1 MMMVQECFNEKI
13 RNEKGFLT
21 EITESSLKGLVFL
34 TVPVHRNM
42 FVIILN
48 KYECHPPPKRT
59 KKMELK
65 SKNNFPS
72 TA

>member
-13 RNEKGFLT
+13 RNEKGLKT
-21 EITESSLKGLVFL
+21 EITESSLKGLVFS

-48 KYECHPPPKRT
+48 
-59 KKMELK
+59 
-65 SKNNFPS
+65 
-72 TA
+72 